1 MVRATPF
8 PSRAA
13 EATAACRLDLA
24 GGTLSSSP
32 AAALPAGALSVAVAV
47 DRRAF
52 ARVEAGTSGIE
63 IETKDTL
70 LKAAVPNVSSLSN
83 DGVVGLVR
91 RVLVGLDVETGL
103 RVVTQARVP
112 FEVGLASAGA
122 LAIAVAAAAT
132 RATGR
137 ELSAEALAAFARHAD
152 EGPGEDHMEPAGA
165 LASVLGAVTCAP
177 FVPGTG
183 ARLRADP
190 ARVEECLILVDPASG
205 PVGRPRSAGEGR
217 AAEENTT
224 TEEGMHGTVS
234 SGPPGRVA
242 EIADLA
248 GRARGALEAGR
259 YAELADI
266 LSAEQRLR
274 EELVPVEIRDRVR
287 PIVAIAEAAGG
298 GARLCGGGRG
308 SLVLVWAEPGARSS
322 GPREAAI
329 RGLKAAGYRLF
340 PCRVDLRGLEV
351 EDA

>member
-8 PSRAA
+8 PSRVA

-24 GGTLSSSP
+24 GGVLSSFP

-52 ARVEAGTSGIE
+52 ARVEAGTSGVE
-63 IETKDTL
+63 IESKDTL
-70 LKAAVPNVSSLSN
+70 LKVAVPNVSSLSK

-112 FEVGLASAGA
+112 FEAGLASAGA

-152 EGPGEDHMEPAGA
+152 EGPGGGTHGAGGCA
-165 LASVLGAVTCAP
+165 RLGARGCDLCAP
-177 FVPGTG
+177 RPGT
-183 ARLRADP
+183 R
-190 ARVEECLILVDPASG
+190 CTPASG
-205 PVGRPRSAGEGR
+205 PGPRGGMPDSRGSSLGARGPAAACGREQGSRRERDHRRGTAEWRARPRAAWPRSLPSQDGR
-217 AAEENTT
+217 AGLWRRAVTPSWRT
-224 TEEGMHGTVS
+224 SCAPSTGC
-234 SGPPGRVA
+234 
-242 EIADLA
+242 
-248 GRARGALEAGR
+248 ARGSCPR
-259 YAELADI
+259 
-266 LSAEQRLR
+266 
-274 EELVPVEIRDRVR
+274 EIRERIR

-322 GPREAAI
+322 GPREAAV

-351 EDA
+351 EDV

>member
-24 GGTLSSSP
+24 GGILSSFP
-32 AAALPAGALSVAVAV
+32 AAVLPAGALSVAVAV

-52 ARVEAGTSGIE
+52 ARVEAGTSGVE
-63 IETKDTL
+63 IESKDTL
-70 LKAAVPNVSSLSN
+70 FKAAVPKVSSLSN

-91 RVLVGLDVETGL
+91 RVLVGLEVETGL

-112 FEVGLASAGA
+112 FEAGLASAGA

-152 EGPGEDHMEPAGA
+152 EGPGGDRMEPAGA

-177 FVPGTG
+177 LVPGAG

-205 PVGRPRSAGEGR
+205 PEDRPRPAGESR
-217 AAEENTT
+217 AAGKSTDKEER
-224 TEEGMHGTVS
+224 MDGTVS
-234 SGPPGRVA
+234 SAPPAVA
-242 EIADLA
+242 AIADLA
-248 GRARGALEAGR
+248 GRARGALEVGR
-259 YAELADI
+259 YGELAGI
-266 LSAEQRLR
+266 LSAEQRRR
-274 EELVPVEIRDRVR
+274 EGFVPVEMLDRIR

-298 GARLCGGGRG
+298 GARLCGRGPG
-308 SLVLVWAEPGARSS
+308 SLVLVWAEPGARSP
-322 GPREAAI
+322 GPREAAV
-329 RGLKAAGYRLF
+329 RRLKAAGYRLF
-340 PCRVDLRGLEV
+340 PCRIDLRGLEV